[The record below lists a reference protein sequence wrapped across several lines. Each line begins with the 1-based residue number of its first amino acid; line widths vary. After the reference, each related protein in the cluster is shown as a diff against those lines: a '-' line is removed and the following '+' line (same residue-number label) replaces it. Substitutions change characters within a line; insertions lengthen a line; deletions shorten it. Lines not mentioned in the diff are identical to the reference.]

1 MIRISFF
8 SMNIKMV
15 NRIIIQ
21 LIMVAIGMT
30 VDRMS
35 VDLTTTHITLTTQ
48 ANSVARAAAGS
59 GHRRTNRRH
68 YTRPNE
74 KQKHNQ

>member
-1 MIRISFF
+1 
-8 SMNIKMV
+8 MV
-15 NRIIIQ
+15 CGIIHI
-21 LIMVAIGMT
+21 IMVAIGTT
-30 VDRMS
+30 VDRMT
-35 VDLTTTHITLTTQ
+35 VDLTTTHRALTTR